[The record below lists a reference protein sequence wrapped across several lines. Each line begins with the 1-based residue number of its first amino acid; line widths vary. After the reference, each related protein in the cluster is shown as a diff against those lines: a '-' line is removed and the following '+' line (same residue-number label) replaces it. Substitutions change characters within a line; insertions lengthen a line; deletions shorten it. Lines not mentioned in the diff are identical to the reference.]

1 MNEYM
6 SFFVESNIIIVVFYF
21 VYKIFFN
28 KDSNVQFSRIFLIS
42 GFLFALIIPFIKIN
56 FGNNSELISTIN
68 NFTINNFTINKVV
81 EVNPSK
87 TASSSNLFLNI
98 FIVFSTLFVLKLI
111 FQFLRIIVFIKKS
124 EKLNNIFLI
133 DDKYSNFSFF
143 KLIFIR
149 KCDYKSANFEK
160 IYLHEKIHAKQLHSI
175 DKLFLEILS
184 AFFWINP
191 AFWLLKR
198 DISNIHE
205 YIVDQEITKRQADK
219 SSYIQLLI
227 NQAIGKNLNL
237 TNSFNKS
244 LTLKRLSMMK
254 KQSSKKVHSYKILVV
269 IPILMLLMFSIS
281 VTNGCQSS
289 KIKNEVSQIPDKM
302 PIYPG
307 GGQQLSTDLSD
318 AIKYPKE
325 AQDNDITGTV
335 YIRFTVNKDG
345 FIENPEVLRKANP
358 ILDEEAI
365 RVINSLDKKWEPA
378 TKNGKNISV
387 QMTLPIT
394 FSL

>member
-6 SFFVESNIIIVVFYF
+6 SFFVESNIIIVVYYF

-56 FGNNSELISTIN
+56 FGNNSELVSSIS
-68 NFTINNFTINKVV
+68 NFTFNPVIVDKTV
-81 EVNPSK
+81 E
-87 TASSSNLFLNI
+87 TSSSNNLFLNI
-98 FIVFSTLFVLKLI
+98 FIVFSTLFILKFI
-111 FQFLRIIVFIKKS
+111 FQLLRIIVFIKKS
-124 EKLNNIFLI
+124 TKVDDIFII

-143 KLIFIR
+143 NMIFIR
-149 KCDYKSANFEK
+149 KCDYNSTNFEK
-160 IYLHEKIHAKQLHSI
+160 IYLHEKIHAMQFHSI
-175 DKLFLEILS
+175 DKLFLEILT
-184 AFFWINP
+184 AFYWINP

-205 YIVDQEITKRQADK
+205 YIVDQEITKTKSER
-219 SSYIQLLI
+219 SSYIQLLL
-227 NQAIGKNLNL
+227 NQTIGKNLNL

-254 KQSSKKVHSYKILVV
+254 KQSSKKVHSFKILVV

-289 KIKNEVSQIPDKM
+289 KIKNEVSQKPNEI

-307 GGQQLSTDLSD
+307 GVQQLSKDIADET
-318 AIKYPKE
+318 KYPKE

-335 YIRFTVNKDG
+335 YIRFTVNKNG
-345 FIENPEVLRKANP
+345 FIENPEILRKANP

-387 QMTLPIT
+387 QMTFPIN